1 MTGKKRAQSVTSRMW
16 TAVGALV
23 GLSLSIKSTIQLSRL
38 VMINSES
45 MGREE
50 ASGSDV
56 KVSEHPDLEVSKR
69 CEVGDL
75 LIVSAEIGD
84 STSGVSGAGFLDP
97 PFRLNANFGLVPA
110 EVWFVCS
117 FSKACSHDFSC

>member
-1 MTGKKRAQSVTSRMW
+1 MTGKSRTQLATFAMW
-16 TAVGALV
+16 TAAGVIV
-23 GLSLSIKSTIQLSRL
+23 LSLSNKSTTQLSRL
-38 VMINSES
+38 VMISSES
-45 MGREE
+45 MGIEG
-50 ASGSDV
+50 ASGSDA
-56 KVSEHPDLEVSKR
+56 KVSKHPDLEVSER

>member
-1 MTGKKRAQSVTSRMW
+1 
-16 TAVGALV
+16 
-23 GLSLSIKSTIQLSRL
+23 
-38 VMINSES
+38 MISSES
-45 MGREE
+45 MGMEGV
-50 ASGSDV
+50 SGSDA
-56 KVSEHPDLEVSKR
+56 KVSKHADLEANER

-75 LIVSAEIGD
+75 LIVSVEIGGLTCG
-84 STSGVSGAGFLDP
+84 TSDVGFLDS